1 MKNNQDFIKI
11 DLSQTKMIAIL
22 LSSLLFYIAAIIL
35 WKQNTIDNAIVM
47 HFNYVYKN
55 DAYLNL
61 AKMFSR
67 YGMSFISVLYSF
79 IIYLSFRKQELA
91 TVRGLY
97 FLIIM
102 SFFLSTLGGD
112 LLKELIDK
120 ARPVISLSGQVA
132 ITQISSTPAFPSG
145 HAAKSMALSLP
156 FVILASRKNS
166 LILAAKI
173 ILLITAIFVCFS
185 RIALQAHFLS
195 DVLAGIGTALF
206 FIPFA
211 ILLTNIFYNKLKMDD
226 AKLNLLS
233 KRFVFIFIVFAV
245 VLSFM

>member
-1 MKNNQDFIKI
+1 MKNNKDYVKI
-11 DLSQTKMIAIL
+11 DLSRTKMIAIL
-22 LSSLLFYIAAIIL
+22 LSSLLFYAVAILL
-35 WKQNTIDNAIVM
+35 WKQNTIDNAIVI

-55 DAYLNL
+55 DVYFNL
-61 AKMFSR
+61 AKMVSR
-67 YGMSFISVLYSF
+67 YGMSFITVLYSI
-79 IIYLSFRKQELA
+79 IIYLSFRKKELEI
-91 TVRGLY
+91 VRVLS
-97 FLIIM
+97 FLVIL

-132 ITQISSTPAFPSG
+132 IEQISATSAFPSG
-145 HAAKSMALSLP
+145 HAAKSMALALP
-156 FVILASRKNS
+156 FVLMASGKNN

-173 ILLITAIFVCFS
+173 ILLITAFLVCFS

-211 ILLTNIFYNKLKMDD
+211 ILLTNRFYNKLKMDD
-226 AKLNLLS
+226 AKLNKMS

-245 VLSFM
+245 ILAFM

>member
-1 MKNNQDFIKI
+1 MKNNKDFIKI
-11 DLSQTKMIAIL
+11 ELGQTKLIAIL

-35 WKQNTIDNAIVM
+35 WKQNTIDNAIVI

-55 DAYLNL
+55 DIYFDL
-61 AKMFSR
+61 AKTVTQ
-67 YGMSFISVLYSF
+67 YGMSFITVFYSF
-79 IIYLSFRKQELA
+79 ILYLSFRKQELETIRA
-91 TVRGLY
+91 LY
-97 FLIIM
+97 FLIII

-120 ARPVISLSGQVA
+120 ARPVIALSGQVA
-132 ITQISSTPAFPSG
+132 IKQISATPAFPSG

-156 FVILASRKNS
+156 FVIMASRKNN

-173 ILLITAIFVCFS
+173 ILFITAFFVCFS

-211 ILLTNIFYNKLKMDD
+211 ILLTNRFYNKLKMDD
-226 AKLNLLS
+226 AKLNRLS

-245 VLSFM
+245 ILGFM